1 MPRIKPAITLVLALL
16 ACAVSVPSASAKAP
30 RMAIGPATALGP
42 ARIASRGPH
51 DARNPAKT
59 AKPAA
64 STGKGAMPSN
74 SAVLFADSFD
84 EPDRLVTDDF
94 SHWNPNSPKATPS
107 PDWEMTS
114 GSLYA
119 KGGEAWT
126 ESSVF
131 RLNTVRHDFGDV
143 TLSLNVVDRR
153 LFTTSS
159 TPAVAWDGIHLWL
172 RYQSE
177 YSLYAVSFNRR
188 DGHVVV
194 KKKCPGGSENGGTY
208 YELGQGEVAGF
219 PIPFGAVQ
227 QVSATARNVAG
238 GVAIALSRNGTQ
250 LLTVTDSGL
259 GCAPIA
265 SPGAIGVRGDN
276 AEFSFDNL
284 VVAPS

>member
-1 MPRIKPAITLVLALL
+1 MPRITHTITLVIVFL
-16 ACAVSVPSASAKAP
+16 ACAIFVPATSARAP

-42 ARIASRGPH
+42 ARIAPRGPH
-51 DARNPAKT
+51 DARNPAKA
-59 AKPAA
+59 AKPV
-64 STGKGAMPSN
+64 STAGKGTTPSAN
-74 SAVLFADSFD
+74 ALFADSFD
-84 EPDRLVTDDF
+84 GPDRLITDDF
-94 SHWNPNSPKATPS
+94 SHWNPSNPKAILS
-107 PDWEMTS
+107 RDWEMTS
-114 GSLYA
+114 GSLYS

-143 TLSLNVVDRR
+143 GLSLDVVDRR

-219 PIPFGAVQ
+219 PIPFGAAQ
-227 QVSATARNVAG
+227 QVSASVRNLAG
-238 GVAIALSRNGTQ
+238 GAVAIALSRNGAP
-250 LLTVTDSGL
+250 LLSVTDSGL
-259 GCAPIA
+259 GCAPIV

-276 AEFSFDNL
+276 AEFSFDDL
-284 VVAPS
+284 AVTAG